1 MKRRQFIYGMA
12 AVGVPLLAQC
22 GRTVGSGSAQPHI
35 ASQGGVLTATLTAS
49 RSRPLGSPQLTYNG
63 GMPGPLLEAKAG
75 DAVRITLHN
84 QLDTPTNL
92 HYHGLHLPPAVDD
105 VFREVPP
112 GEQYTYEF
120 EIPQNHPAVTGW
132 YHPHYHLRV
141 ADQVFG
147 GLAGPFVVRGELD
160 EIPEIQQ
167 AKETVLVLQDFAP
180 GQALQPPHP
189 LAQKWGREGAT
200 LLVNGQQNPV
210 VDVPQNGLL
219 RLRLINASS
228 SRIYRLQL
236 REHPW
241 HLMATDRGAIAEPTE
256 LDELVL
262 NPGERAE
269 LLVPGGREPGDY
281 MIWSLPYD
289 RGISEVK
296 ASMGAE
302 AAGLVG
308 IAEEMGE
315 RELVTLRCVDRDR
328 ATQVPLPKQLLP
340 VEPLPEP
347 QVTRE
352 FVLDHGLDVDA
363 PATGFIINGES
374 FRMGQVNTRA
384 QLGQT
389 EDWRIINRASID
401 HPFHLHTNRF
411 QVISRNDQPEPLR
424 AWKDTV
430 GIRGYESVVLR
441 VRFEDFTGLTVYH
454 CHILDHEDQGM
465 MGVLE
470 IV

>member
-1 MKRRQFIYGMA
+1 M
-12 AVGVPLLAQC
+12 
-22 GRTVGSGSAQPHI
+22 
-35 ASQGGVLTATLTAS
+35 
-49 RSRPLGSPQLTYNG
+49 
-63 GMPGPLLEAKAG
+63 
-75 DAVRITLHN
+75 
-84 QLDTPTNL
+84 
-92 HYHGLHLPPAVDD
+92 
-105 VFREVPP
+105 
-112 GEQYTYEF
+112 
-120 EIPQNHPAVTGW
+120 
-132 YHPHYHLRV
+132 
-141 ADQVFG
+141 
-147 GLAGPFVVRGELD
+147 
-160 EIPEIQQ
+160 
-167 AKETVLVLQDFAP
+167 
-180 GQALQPPHP
+180 
-189 LAQKWGREGAT
+189 
-200 LLVNGQQNPV
+200 
-210 VDVPQNGLL
+210 
-219 RLRLINASS
+219 
-228 SRIYRLQL
+228 
-236 REHPW
+236 
-241 HLMATDRGAIAEPTE
+241 
-256 LDELVL
+256 
-262 NPGERAE
+262 
-269 LLVPGGREPGDY
+269 
-281 MIWSLPYD
+281 
-289 RGISEVK
+289 
-296 ASMGAE
+296 
-302 AAGLVG
+302 
-308 IAEEMGE
+308 
-315 RELVTLRCVDRDR
+315 VTLRCVDRDR

-352 FVLDHGLDVDA
+352 FVLDHGLDADA